1 MFTII
6 IIKKKKKHPR
16 NQKHYLFRL
25 EIVFFAKFQLL
36 ISFLNKLMGQVVPMD
51 ITGAALIKMEVV
63 FCVKV
68 AINRIPVYTVQ
79 RAVV

>member
-1 MFTII
+1 
-6 IIKKKKKHPR
+6 
-16 NQKHYLFRL
+16 
-25 EIVFFAKFQLL
+25 
-36 ISFLNKLMGQVVPMD
+36 MGQVVPMD